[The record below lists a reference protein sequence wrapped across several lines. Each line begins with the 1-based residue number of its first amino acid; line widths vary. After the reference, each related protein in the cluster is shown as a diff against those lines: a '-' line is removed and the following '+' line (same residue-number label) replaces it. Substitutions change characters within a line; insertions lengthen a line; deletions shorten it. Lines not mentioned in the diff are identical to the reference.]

1 MILIKSFIVI
11 LVIFI
16 LYYLFNKIKQQKNRS
31 LEGMENMT
39 NNDGVG
45 QMQQSG
51 ETLLYKD
58 PGLGKDPNYLAIT
71 NAANIAFLKSQ
82 IDGLSDIKQKI
93 KELEAKVEQNS
104 AGITQVGQS
113 LANSSQQLTG
123 VNPDSKEPL
132 PEITGLE

>member
-1 MILIKSFIVI
+1 
-11 LVIFI
+11 
-16 LYYLFNKIKQQKNRS
+16 
-31 LEGMENMT
+31 MT

-45 QMQQSG
+45 QMQQIS
-51 ETLLYKD
+51 ETLTYKD

-82 IDGLSDIKQKI
+82 IDGLGDIKQKI

-123 VNPDSKEPL
+123 INPDSKEPL
-132 PEITGLE
+132 PQVTGLDDTSSITNML

>member
-16 LYYLFNKIKQQKNRS
+16 LYYLFNKIKEQKNRS
-31 LEGMENMT
+31 LEGMDNMT

-45 QMQQSG
+45 QGQQPG
-51 ETLLYKD
+51 ETLIYKD

-132 PEITGLE
+132 PEVTGLE